1 MTMKKALALL
11 LAVCVIA
18 SLVACAGSKK
28 ETESEKSD
36 TDTKK
41 GGYQVS
47 EDVPE
52 GSVIDGVMTYI
63 DGEDPVLKKTVAPW
77 LDTCVL
83 YEVNVR
89 QYTEEGTFKAF
100 EAHLDRLQDMG
111 INTLWFMP
119 IHPISETERKG
130 TWRYL
135 GWMLI

>member
-1 MTMKKALALL
+1 MKKALALL

-18 SLVACAGSKK
+18 SLVACSGGKK
-28 ETESEKSD
+28 ESATEKSD

-41 GGYQVS
+41 SGYQVS

-100 EAHLDRLQDMG
+100 EA
-111 INTLWFMP
+111 
-119 IHPISETERKG
+119 
-130 TWRYL
+130 
-135 GWMLI
+135 